1 MEKGCASVSKDL
13 ETGDYPGLS
22 VWTQMNLLNILYK
35 RKAEGDFREKKK
47 RQCDSRGRD

>member
-22 VWTQMNLLNILYK
+22 VWTLGNHNSLSKGK
-35 RKAEGDFREKKK
+35 REAEEE
-47 RQCDSRGRD
+47 SE